1 MFSATKDQNAL
12 DMSQL
17 ESMVISSQ
25 NLVRKQS
32 RKHAEQM
39 ERLVSSDHLL
49 DKLCQDNLDIMD
61 QLGDIKSKCNMK

>member
-1 MFSATKDQNAL
+1 MEHHATDI
-12 DMSQL
+12 SQL

-25 NLVRKQS
+25 ELLRKQS

-39 ERLVSSDHLL
+39 DRLVSSDHLL

-61 QLGDIKSKCNMK
+61 QLRDIKKKCDMK